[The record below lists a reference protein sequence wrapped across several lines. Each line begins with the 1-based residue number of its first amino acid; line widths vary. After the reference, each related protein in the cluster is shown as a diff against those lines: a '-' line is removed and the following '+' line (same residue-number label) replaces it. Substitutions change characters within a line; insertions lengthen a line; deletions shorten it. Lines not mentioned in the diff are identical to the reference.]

1 MLYSKACNKKEDEK
15 QNKTKQKQVTLLFMA
30 AILCPNCKL
39 IACVMT
45 KMRFFFGNFRRIET
59 I

>member
-1 MLYSKACNKKEDEK
+1 MLYSKACNKKEDEKQNKTK

-39 IACVMT
+39 IECVMT
-45 KMRFFFGNFRRIET
+45 KMRFFLW
-59 I
+59 